1 MLNITDFTS
10 ALELAATLNM
20 AFILAEYANSY
31 SLLVLKKFFK
41 FNEMLER
48 LDKVCRSHIDTNTV
62 ESFVAHTVDGY
73 STQDRIEDIKRK
85 ISKKSDSLDKSK
97 QDFQTRFE
105 KDCNAKSFS
114 YISLYM
120 ALYCISSLLL
130 AKFTELYVWA
140 FLSWG
145 IFTTI
150 SLFWMIATFWW
161 GEHENNWLKVNYC
174 SLKSCTKSYIWI
186 VLTSVVLT
194 LIVQHNFP
202 TFNLHQYP
210 VGEWIVVL
218 STIVLPYL
226 GFIVFVYKVW
236 NVGKHIVED
245 IKKHYENEESAC
257 KDIANEIDSYS
268 KLESI
273 SVKVCSSTNE
283 KQEKRTNISISSA
296 NNKEMRTGQNLN
308 SPKKP
313 QSRNKWKNGKR

>member
-1 MLNITDFTS
+1 
-10 ALELAATLNM
+10 
-20 AFILAEYANSY
+20 
-31 SLLVLKKFFK
+31 
-41 FNEMLER
+41 
-48 LDKVCRSHIDTNTV
+48 
-62 ESFVAHTVDGY
+62 
-73 STQDRIEDIKRK
+73 
-85 ISKKSDSLDKSK
+85 
-97 QDFQTRFE
+97 
-105 KDCNAKSFS
+105 
-114 YISLYM
+114 M

-130 AKFTELYVWA
+130 AKFTELYVWV

-145 IFTTI
+145 IFTII

-161 GEHENNWLKVNYC
+161 GEHEHNWLKVNYC
-174 SLKSCTKSYIWI
+174 SLKSCTKSYLWI
-186 VLTSVVLT
+186 GLTSVVLT

-202 TFNLHQYP
+202 TFNLHIHP

-218 STIVLPYL
+218 STIFLPYL

-283 KQEKRTNISISSA
+283 KQENRINISISSA
-296 NNKEMRTGQNLN
+296 NDKEMRTGQNPN